1 MFNSERFIISEERC
15 WLEQD
20 GTERLKL
27 TGVIMLDVGVNP
39 VEVIRVSNPR
49 LERTFEG
56 VSITMPSM
64 LVEGVFAAS
73 F

>member
-1 MFNSERFIISEERC
+1 MFNSVRFISEERC
-15 WLEQD
+15 WLEQV

-27 TGVIMLDVGVNP
+27 TGVIILDVGVSP

-56 VSITMPSM
+56 VSMTIPSM
-64 LVEGVFAAS
+64 DVEEVFAS
-73 F
+73 I